1 MEPMQQKNISGAAE
15 IANVE
20 AQAATPTQPSI
31 FFSPRLRRLAVL
43 ALRYGMFIALLLW
56 IGAMA
61 LVTEHFLSSTNL
73 LNVARQAAPII
84 IIGVGMTFVMATA
97 GIDLSI
103 GSIVALVS
111 CLAASWLVHGLPVWA
126 VLPLVLLVGAV
137 LGALNGVLVQA
148 GIPAFIV
155 TLAALVTVRGIAFVY
170 SNGYAIPI
178 EDRTFVW
185 FGRGAILGVNTP
197 MVLAVLV
204 AIAGWFALT
213 KTRFGLHALA
223 IGGREEAARL
233 MGLSV
238 GRVKV
243 MVYTLTGALAALG
256 GIVISARLANGSPN
270 AGMSLEL
277 DVIAAVVLGGTSLF
291 GGSAT
296 IAGTVV
302 GALLINFI
310 RNGLNLLN
318 VDPYWVQVVTGIVLV
333 MAVLLNA
340 VVNRRVEQWARKGAA
355 EGA

>member
-1 MEPMQQKNISGAAE
+1 MQQHSISGAAE
-15 IANVE
+15 VATSKARAEPPVE
-20 AQAATPTQPSI
+20 SSGS
-31 FFSPRLRRLAVL
+31 FSAKSRRLSVL
-43 ALRYGMFIALLLW
+43 AVRYGMFIALFLW
-56 IGAMA
+56 IVAMGLA
-61 LVTEHFLSSTNL
+61 TDHFLSSTNL

-84 IIGVGMTFVMATA
+84 IIGIGMTIVMATA

-111 CLAASWLVHGLPVWA
+111 CFAASWLDHGLSVWA
-126 VLPLVLLVGAV
+126 VLPLILLVGAL
-137 LGALNGVLVQA
+137 LGALNGVLVHA

-155 TLAALVTVRGIAFVY
+155 TLAALVSIRGLAFVY
-170 SNGYAIPI
+170 SDGYAIPI
-178 EDRTFVW
+178 KDETFVW
-185 FGRGAILGVNTP
+185 LGRGAILGVNTP
-197 MVLAVLV
+197 MVLAIVV
-204 AIAGWFALT
+204 AIIGWFALNR
-213 KTRFGLHALA
+213 TRFGLHALA
-223 IGGREEAARL
+223 IGGREEAARV

-243 MVYTLTGALAALG
+243 LVYTLTGALAALG

-296 IAGTVV
+296 ITGTVV
-302 GALLINFI
+302 GALFINFI

-333 MAVLLNA
+333 GAVLLNT
-340 VVNRRVEQWARKGAA
+340 VVNRRVEQWARKSAA
-355 EGA
+355 EAA